1 MALTV
6 VDLSY
11 RRSDHHKSQE
21 VTDHDDDRHR
31 MKSRHLV
38 LLLGIVLGWSNSV
51 FGSILC
57 GDDEDGAN
65 DPSKPGSCDN
75 IQDERVGKD
84 VHRPAGVRRHD
95 DDVVVVPTNE
105 IANRTAASSQAQ
117 PCSLF
122 MAPSGVEGAG
132 FGMYTACA
140 PRNGDVVRSALT
152 VNSDKEDIVP
162 MKSSAD

>member
-1 MALTV
+1 

-11 RRSDHHKSQE
+11 RRSDHHKI
-21 VTDHDDDRHR
+21 VTDHDDDKKQR

-38 LLLGIVLGWSNSV
+38 LLLGIVLGRSNSV
-51 FGSILC
+51 FGSILG

-75 IQDERVGKD
+75 IQDERDGKD
-84 VHRPAGVRRHD
+84 VHRPASVSRHD
-95 DDVVVVPTNE
+95 DDDDDDDVVVPTNE
-105 IANRTAASSQAQ
+105 IANRTAASSQVK

-140 PRNGDVVRSALT
+140 PGNGDVVRSAL
-152 VNSDKEDIVP
+152 NSDEEFIVP
-162 MKSSAD
+162 MKSSPD